1 MTPEECPTS
10 WSLLQYPRW
19 AIWPITWSNRH
30 IAGELAQP
38 DEPVG

>member
-1 MTPEECPTS
+1 MTPEECLTS

-19 AIWPITWSNRH
+19 AIWPITSDH
-30 IAGELAQP
+30 TTIAGELAQP